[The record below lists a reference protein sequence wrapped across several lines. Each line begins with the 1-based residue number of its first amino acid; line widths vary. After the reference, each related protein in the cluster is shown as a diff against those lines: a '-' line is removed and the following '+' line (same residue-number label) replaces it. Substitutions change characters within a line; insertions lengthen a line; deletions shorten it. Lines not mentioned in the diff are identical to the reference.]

1 MYAHRV
7 FSKNKII
14 IEITDNYC
22 NIVKYGNQKW
32 CNIGIYR
39 KIRIRDFFHRFLLK

>member
-1 MYAHRV
+1 MYPHRV
-7 FSKNKII
+7 FSKNKTIF
-14 IEITDNYC
+14 E
-22 NIVKYGNQKW
+22 NILKYGNQKW